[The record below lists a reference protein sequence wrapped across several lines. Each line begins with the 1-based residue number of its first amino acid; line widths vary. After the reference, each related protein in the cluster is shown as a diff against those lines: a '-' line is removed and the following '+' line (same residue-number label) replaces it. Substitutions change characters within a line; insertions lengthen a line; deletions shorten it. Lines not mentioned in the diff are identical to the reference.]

1 MNKEIRF
8 SAKDTGVAD
17 LMSRL
22 RAESKRLYDDI
33 AKDAKESSSSQKES
47 VKYIE
52 DQIKAIERRNK
63 IDRESQKL
71 SSRDKYESR
80 MESATTDKQRTQIKD
95 QFQKEM
101 SDLNKDSQADKMQVE
116 LLKDL
121 LETTRQNSQ
130 AEIKA
135 EGKQAAEDRMHRER
149 LNQDSLDDNRRLQDQ
164 QSQPGFLQSA
174 VKGVLYARGMSKMME
189 QGESGGRAALDSVS
203 SGLMMSGNP
212 YAMAAGGILDFLTG
226 AFTLVQKQQ
235 QLVHQSGLLTGRTG
249 ESLVA
254 SEFGYGGSDQD
265 RIERI
270 GMDREEYLGRYNNS
284 VKSYGK
290 TIDESHAMRDIYA
303 SKTMGIDEGLVNEI
317 QKLTRT
323 MSGYG
328 EVQGVTNQIYRSMYN
343 TGALG
348 KNNNERSRMAD
359 IINTAV
365 SMQTDRFL
373 RTGSQSGFDD
383 RLKLMRGLEFAGGAY
398 KDDRYKQAT
407 LQQLESGVGTM
418 PNKMVHAIKLKTAKD
433 MFPNMNPFELFSTI
447 QSGDPR
453 LIEPLLQ
460 QVMQSTDNETLG
472 MQRMFDLFGGQL
484 SAQNVVQ
491 LYKKGKTRSDGG
503 ALAVGLPGG
512 DWSVAGSSN
521 AYRQMA
527 QGGTPE
533 LNAEFLMMWNN
544 AVAASA
550 AQLMKL
556 QNAIAGILNLM

>member
-33 AKDAKESSSSQKES
+33 AKDAKESSNSQKES

-52 DQIKAIERRNK
+52 DQIKAIDRRNK
-63 IDRESQKL
+63 LDQAAQRL
-71 SSRDKYESR
+71 SARDKYERR
-80 MESATTDKQRTQIKD
+80 MESATTDKQRGQIKD

-101 SDLNKDSQADKMQVE
+101 SDINKDSQADKMQVE
-116 LLKDL
+116 LLKDI

-130 AEIKA
+130 AEIKN
-135 EGKQAAEDRMHRER
+135 ESKQAAEDRMHRER
-149 LNQDSLDDNRRLQDQ
+149 LNRDSIDDNRRIQDQ

-174 VKGVLYARGMSKMME
+174 VKGVMYARGMSKMME
-189 QGESGGRAALDSVS
+189 QGESGGRAAVDTLS

-212 YAMAAGGILDFLTG
+212 YAMVAGAALDGLVGI
-226 AFTLVQKQQ
+226 FTLVQNQMKM
-235 QLVHQSGLLTGRTG
+235 VADTGHLTGAG
-249 ESLVA
+249 APALIQGG
-254 SEFGYGGSDQD
+254 FGYGGADQD

-270 GMDREEYLGRYNNS
+270 GMDREEYLGRYNTS
-284 VKSYGK
+284 VRSYGK
-290 TIDESHAMRDIYA
+290 GITESNAMRDIYVEKA
-303 SKTMGIDEGLVNEI
+303 MGLDQSVVNEM
-317 QKLTRT
+317 QRLTRT
-323 MSGYG
+323 MSQYG
-328 EVQGVTNQIYRSMYN
+328 EVQEVSNQIYRSMYN

-348 KNNNERSRMAD
+348 NDNTMYARMQD
-359 IINTAV
+359 IVSTAV
-365 SMQTDRFL
+365 TLQSDRFM
-373 RTGSQSGFDD
+373 RTGLQTGFED
-383 RLKLMRGLEFAGGAY
+383 RLKMMRGLEFMGGSY

-453 LIEPLLQ
+453 LIEPLMQ
-460 QVMQSTDNETLG
+460 QVMGSTDNETLG

-491 LYKKGKTRSDGG
+491 LYKNQKGGQKLSQ
-503 ALAVGLPGG
+503 ALPSGN
-512 DWSVAGSSN
+512 WSLEGSMN
-521 AYRQMA
+521 QYRYLA
-527 QGGTPE
+527 QSGTSE
-533 LNAEFLMMWNN
+533 LNAEALMMWNDMI
-544 AVAASA
+544 ASSTKIL
-550 AQLMKL
+550 AQFQSALSGL
-556 QNAIAGILNLM
+556 LNIL